1 MPCPVYPSTTKSQAQ
16 SFILFNCTEN
26 IIIMVITVIII
37 SGSSSNKSNSNY
49 NNNDNKLYIDIKL
62 SLRTF

>member
-1 MPCPVYPSTTKSQAQ
+1 MPCPVHPSTTKSQAQ

-26 IIIMVITVIII
+26 IIIIIMVITVII

-62 SLRTF
+62 

>member
-1 MPCPVYPSTTKSQAQ
+1 MPCPVYPSTTKTQAQ

-26 IIIMVITVIII
+26 IIIMVI
-37 SGSSSNKSNSNY
+37 GSSSSNNNNSNS

-62 SLRTF
+62 SFSNF